1 MVKLTTQNH
10 FANTKSMPISELKS
24 TDTRSL
30 PQIWATLTSDER
42 EDLVLRIYNAKACKT
57 RQTVRNWASGRITP
71 GSPLVREA
79 VANCVS
85 KITGT
90 RVLSSTLFPSA

>member
-1 MVKLTTQNH
+1 M
-10 FANTKSMPISELKS
+10 AISENNS

-30 PQIWATLTSDER
+30 PQIWATLSTEER
-42 EDLVLRIYNAKACKT
+42 EDLILRIYNAKACKT
-57 RQTVRNWASGRITP
+57 RQTIRNWASGRIAPDNQLIRDT
-71 GSPLVREA
+71 

-90 RVLSSTLFPSA
+90 RVFSATLFPSN